1 MRNKMYVIDE
11 NIDNSLLVGSL
22 IMGDKIFN
30 IYWVEAHHKCKLAFF
45 NIGAL
50 LKYLEKTIDNK

>member
-22 IMGDKIFN
+22 IRGDKIFN
-30 IYWVEAHHKCKLAFF
+30 IYWVDAHHKCKLAFF

-50 LKYLEKTIDNK
+50 LKYLEKNY